1 MDLKTIDAALKRA
14 ADPTYLEQMKLL
26 GVNTDQAI
34 GVRMPKLKLLAK
46 NIGKDHEMALNLWEL
61 GHHEGRIL
69 AGLVEEPDKMERSQ
83 ADRWVSEL
91 QSWDEVD
98 QLCGYLFQ
106 KVPYVE
112 ELIPAWIKRKD
123 PFVRRA
129 GFVLIVATCIHHKS
143 KEDDHFLQ
151 YFDTIE
157 KYSTDERNYVKRAVN
172 WALRQIGKRT
182 IHLNKDAVELAKKLA
197 SKKNET
203 ARWIGKNALK
213 ELQSE
218 EVLERLNKKE
228 EKRLKKIEK
237 KKQKEKAKKEAEK
250 KKMLKKAKQA
260 KKKGTS
266 TSAKGNKKSAER
278 KTKKKASTAKKKK

>member
-1 MDLKTIDAALKRA
+1 MELKTIKAALERA

-26 GVNTDQAI
+26 GVNTEQAI

-46 NIGKDHEMALNLWEL
+46 NIGKDHEMATQLWSL

-69 AGLVEEPDKMERSQ
+69 AGLVAEPDKMVREE
-83 ADRWVSEL
+83 ADEWVENL

-106 KVPYVE
+106 KLPYVE
-112 ELIPAWIKRKD
+112 ELIPDWIDHKD
-123 PFVRRA
+123 AFVKRA
-129 GFVLIVATCIHHKS
+129 GFVLIVATCIHHKK

-151 YFDTIE
+151 YFDVIE
-157 KYSTDERNYVKRAVN
+157 EHATDKRNYVKRAVN

-182 IHLNKDAVELAKKLA
+182 IHLNRDAVKLAEKLKRKKDATA
-197 SKKNET
+197 S
-203 ARWIGKNALK
+203 WIGKNALK

-250 KKMLKKAKQA
+250 KKAAKKAEREKKKAKNQ
-260 KKKGTS
+260 KK
-266 TSAKGNKKSAER
+266 NAER
-278 KTKKKASTAKKKK
+278 KVKTAGGKKKK

>member
-1 MDLKTIDAALKRA
+1 MELKEIKAALERA

-26 GVNTDQAI
+26 GVNTEQAI

-46 NIGKDHEMALNLWEL
+46 NIGKDHEMASQLWSL

-69 AGLVEEPDKMERSQ
+69 AGLVAEPDKMKREE
-83 ADRWVSEL
+83 ADQWVENL

-106 KVPYVE
+106 KLPYVE
-112 ELIPAWIKRKD
+112 ELIADWIDHKEA
-123 PFVRRA
+123 FVKRA
-129 GFVLIVATCIHHKS
+129 GFVLIVATCIHHKK

-151 YFDTIE
+151 YLDVIE
-157 KYSTDERNYVKRAVN
+157 EHATDKRNYVKRAVN

-182 IHLNKDAVELAKKLA
+182 IHLNKDAVTLAKKLKGKKDATA
-197 SKKNET
+197 S
-203 ARWIGKNALK
+203 WIGKNALK

-237 KKQKEKAKKEAEK
+237 KRQKEKAKKEAEK
-250 KKMLKKAKQA
+250 KKAAKKAKQE
-260 KKKGTS
+260 KKKG
-266 TSAKGNKKSAER
+266 KNQKKKAER
-278 KTKKKASTAKKKK
+278 KTKTAGTKKK

>member
-1 MDLKTIDAALKRA
+1 MELKTIKAALERA

-26 GVNTDQAI
+26 GVNTEQAI

-46 NIGKDHEMALNLWEL
+46 NIGKDHEMATQLWSL

-69 AGLVEEPDKMERSQ
+69 AGLVAEPDKMDREE
-83 ADRWVSEL
+83 ADEWVENL

-106 KVPYVE
+106 KLPYVE
-112 ELIPAWIKRKD
+112 ELIPDWIDHKD
-123 PFVRRA
+123 AFVKRA
-129 GFVLIVATCIHHKS
+129 GFVLIVATCIHHKK

-151 YFDTIE
+151 YFDVIE
-157 KYSTDERNYVKRAVN
+157 EHATDKRNYVKRAVN

-182 IHLNKDAVELAKKLA
+182 IHLNRDAVKLAEKLKRKKDATA
-197 SKKNET
+197 S
-203 ARWIGKNALK
+203 WIGKNALK

-250 KKMLKKAKQA
+250 KKAAKKAEREKKKAKNQ
-260 KKKGTS
+260 KK
-266 TSAKGNKKSAER
+266 NAER
-278 KTKKKASTAKKKK
+278 KVKTAGGKKKK

>member
-1 MDLKTIDAALKRA
+1 MEIKTIKAALERA
-14 ADPTYLEQMKLL
+14 ADPSYLKQMKLL
-26 GVNTDQAI
+26 GVNTEQAI

-46 NIGKDHEMALNLWEL
+46 NIGKDHEMAGQLWEL

-69 AGLVEEPDKMERSQ
+69 AGLVAEPDKMEREE
-83 ADRWVSEL
+83 ADRWVENL

-106 KVPYVE
+106 KLPYVE
-112 ELIPAWIKRKD
+112 ELIADWIARDKA
-123 PFVRRA
+123 FVKRA
-129 GFVLIVATCIHHKS
+129 GFVLIVATCIHHKK

-151 YFDTIE
+151 YFDLIE
-157 KYSTDERNYVKRAVN
+157 EHSTDDRNYVKRAVN

-182 IHLNKDAVELAKKLA
+182 IHLNKDAVKLA
-197 SKKNET
+197 EKLTRKRN
-203 ARWIGKNALK
+203 AAANWIGKNALK

-237 KKQKEKAKKEAEK
+237 KKAKEKAKKAA
-250 KKMLKKAKQA
+250 KKAKQA
-260 KKKGTS
+260 KKK
-266 TSAKGNKKSAER
+266 AE
-278 KTKKKASTAKKKK
+278 KKKKSKKKSKAAASKKKK

>member
-1 MDLKTIDAALKRA
+1 MELKTIKAALERA

-26 GVNTDQAI
+26 GVNTEQAI

-46 NIGKDHEMALNLWEL
+46 NIGKDHEMATQLWSL

-69 AGLVEEPDKMERSQ
+69 AGLVAEPDKMEREE
-83 ADRWVSEL
+83 ADEWVENL

-106 KVPYVE
+106 KLPYVE
-112 ELIPAWIKRKD
+112 ELIPDWIDHKD
-123 PFVRRA
+123 AFVKRA
-129 GFVLIVATCIHHKS
+129 GFVLIVATCIHHKK

-151 YFDTIE
+151 YFDVIE
-157 KYSTDERNYVKRAVN
+157 EHATDKRNYVKRAVN

-182 IHLNKDAVELAKKLA
+182 IHLNRDAVKLAEKLKRKKDATA
-197 SKKNET
+197 S
-203 ARWIGKNALK
+203 WIGKNALK

-250 KKMLKKAKQA
+250 KKAAKKAEREKKKAKNQ
-260 KKKGTS
+260 KK
-266 TSAKGNKKSAER
+266 NAER
-278 KTKKKASTAKKKK
+278 KVKTAGGKKKK